1 MSGASRNQPAHPP
14 ASAAADAIAQQ
25 PPGMRMQ
32 EMLAALK
39 AAAEATR
46 LRLLFILSRGEFNVT
61 ELTQI
66 LEQSQPRLSR
76 HLKLMVEAGLLERH
90 REGSWVIFRLR
101 EDGPAGALAR
111 RIADQLDALD
121 PTFASDLQKVNAIL
135 ARRREK
141 AAAYFAAV
149 AEEWDRIRSL
159 HVAEDAVEEAMRA
172 LAGPGPFQLLL
183 DIGTG
188 TGRMLELFAPLAEE
202 AIGIDSSRAMLAVAR
217 GRLAK
222 PAFAHV
228 KLRLAEATDLPVADA
243 TVDFVTIHQVLHYLE
258 HPGAVIHE
266 AARVLMP
273 GGRLLVADFAP
284 HALEFLREECAHRR
298 LGISERDMRRWLERA
313 GLSLLHHQLLK
324 PPPKLGENGL
334 TVSLWLAGKPKRA

>member
-1 MSGASRNQPAHPP
+1 MSEASRKATGDL
-14 ASAAADAIAQQ
+14 SAATSAEDAGELAR
-25 PPGMRMQ
+25 GMGLQ
-32 EMLAALK
+32 DMLTALK
-39 AAAEATR
+39 AVAEATR

-61 ELTQI
+61 ELTHI

-76 HLKLMVEAGLLERH
+76 HLKLLTEAGLLERH

-111 RIADQLDALD
+111 LIADRLDASD
-121 PTFASDLQKVNAIL
+121 PTFAADLAKVNAIL
-135 ARRREK
+135 AQRRER

-159 HVAEDAVEEAMRA
+159 HVAEDAVEAAMRD
-172 LAGPGPFQLLL
+172 LVGKGPFRLML

-217 GRLAK
+217 GRLAR
-222 PAFAHV
+222 PEFAHV
-228 KLRLAEATDLPVADA
+228 KLRLAEATALPLADNVADL
-243 TVDFVTIHQVLHYLE
+243 VTIHQVLHYLE
-258 HPGAVIHE
+258 HPGEAIRE

-273 GGRLLVADFAP
+273 GGRLLMADFAP
-284 HALEFLREECAHRR
+284 HELEFLREECAHRR
-298 LGISERDMRRWLERA
+298 LGISERDMRRWLYRA
-313 GLSLLHHQLLK
+313 DLRLVRRQLLE
-324 PPPKLGENGL
+324 PPPSLGEHGI
-334 TVSLWLAGKPKRA
+334 TVSLWLAEKGLG

>member
-1 MSGASRNQPAHPP
+1 MCDASRKATD
-14 ASAAADAIAQQ
+14 AAACATTGEDAGWTAQ
-25 PPGMRMQ
+25 GMGLRD
-32 EMLAALK
+32 MLAMLK
-39 AAAEATR
+39 AVAEATR

-61 ELTQI
+61 ELTRI

-76 HLKLMVEAGLLERH
+76 HLKLLTEAGLLERH

-101 EDGPAGALAR
+101 EDGAAGELAR
-111 RIADQLDALD
+111 LIADRLDGND
-121 PTFASDLQKVNAIL
+121 PAFAADLAKVNAIL
-135 ARRREK
+135 AQRRER

-159 HVAEDAVEEAMRA
+159 HVAEDAVEEAMRK
-172 LAGPGPFQLLL
+172 LAGPGPFRLML

-217 GRLAK
+217 GRLAR
-222 PAFAHV
+222 PEFAHV
-228 KLRLAEATDLPVADA
+228 KLRLAEATALPVADGVA
-243 TVDFVTIHQVLHYLE
+243 DFITIHQVLHYLE
-258 HPGAVIHE
+258 RPGEAIGE
-266 AARVLMP
+266 AARALAP

-298 LGISERDMRRWLERA
+298 LGISERDMRRWLGQA
-313 GLSLLHHQLLK
+313 GLSLVEHRQLE
-324 PPPKLGENGL
+324 PPPELGERGL
-334 TVSLWLAGKPKRA
+334 TVSLWLAHKPDA